1 MRPNKKYSYIHKI
14 ITEPCARNPGAMA
27 CIPLR
32 ECPQVRD
39 LSMKIL
45 KHGKG
50 ATRQDLFG
58 QIQDRLCGEKVTKDL
73 LVCCESEKKYVQP
86 GLHPCACFKGAF
98 AYYLQTYICNS
109 HLDLLFYTTMGHTL

>member
-1 MRPNKKYSYIHKI
+1 MIKNTKYLFIHKI

-50 ATRQDLFG
+50 STRQDLFG

-73 LVCCESEKKYVQP
+73 LVCCDSEKKYANP
-86 GLHPCACFKGAF
+86 GLHHIVHVLRELCLLSSNLFLQFAF
-98 AYYLQTYICNS
+98 RLA
-109 HLDLLFYTTMGHTL
+109 LLHHHGP